1 MEVRIDQSEK
11 RSWLEINLA
20 QIRRNYKIFKK
31 NIPEKTL
38 VIAVIKADAYGH
50 GDSIIANAL
59 TGLGVNFFAVSNIDE
74 AVGLR
79 NAGILCDI
87 LILGYSSPIYA
98 KQLAALDLTQTIVSE
113 EYAEALVATGYKS

>member
-59 TGLGVNFFAVSNIDE
+59 TGLGVNF
-74 AVGLR
+74 LR
-79 NAGILCDI
+79 YRTSMKL
-87 LILGYSSPIYA
+87 
-98 KQLAALDLTQTIVSE
+98 LDLE
-113 EYAEALVATGYKS
+113 MLGFYAIY

>member
-50 GDSIIANAL
+50 GDSIR
-59 TGLGVNFFAVSNIDE
+59 GKFFC
-74 AVGLR
+74 
-79 NAGILCDI
+79 GI
-87 LILGYSSPIYA
+87 
-98 KQLAALDLTQTIVSE
+98 E
-113 EYAEALVATGYKS
+113 HR